1 MTGGVPSSQQ
11 GGASSGQPTQKAKNQ
26 GAQVVEKFYKYIYRQ
41 LELLKNEP
49 DLKEKLG
56 LFEAE
61 KNGYL
66 ARADAGELSTT
77 IVSDITKKAV
87 EVCPQASGRNF
98 REELKTLHRKK
109 TAKAQQQGKAAG
121 QTAKPPPQKRAAPAA
136 PQKGAEPVAK
146 KAKVEGAG
154 PKTAVKGGA
163 SGKRGATSAKKE
175 ATPSLHADSKA
186 KTGAQDQQ
194 QPNQAPPAKATTPSS
209 KAGISPGKPGTTQ
222 KPGARPPLPGNQKA
236 AEAPKRQE
244 QRKQASARKDVLD
257 VVSSAADVVK
267 AAGIDVDGEEE
278 LLGLDGLDE
287 EENIDNTIQET
298 ELLTRS
304 VLQSKLKSIASRY
317 SLGSVNRDCIE
328 FLSLAVRTRLS
339 NFMDSYIKVK
349 RHQKQGV
356 GLGWTEEQIVPV
368 GKPVRD
374 ELKKRRIAGPKGD
387 DGHTS
392 TRGTELRNC
401 LFVVDHSEKDSTLV
415 AQSVRWFARLYEV
428 DQIAD

>member
-1 MTGGVPSSQQ
+1 MTGGAPSSQQ
-11 GGASSGQPTQKAKNQ
+11 GGASSGQQAQKAKNQ
-26 GAQVVEKFYKYIYRQ
+26 GAQVVEKVYKYVYRQ
-41 LELLKNEP
+41 LELLKSEP

-61 KNGYL
+61 KDGYL
-66 ARADAGELSTT
+66 ARAEAGELSTT
-77 IVSDITKKAV
+77 IVSDITRKAV

-121 QTAKPPPQKRAAPAA
+121 QPAKPPPQKRAAPAA

-154 PKTAVKGGA
+154 PKTAPKGGA
-163 SGKRGATSAKKE
+163 SGKRATSAKKE
-175 ATPSLHADSKA
+175 TAPSSQADSKA
-186 KTGAQDQQ
+186 KPGAQDQQ
-194 QPNQAPPAKATTPSS
+194 HSMQEPAGKATTSSS
-209 KAGISPGKPGTTQ
+209 KTGTSPGKPGTTQ
-222 KPGARPPLPGNQKA
+222 KPGAKPPLPGNQKA
-236 AEAPKRQE
+236 GEAPKRQE
-244 QRKQASARKDVLD
+244 QRKQASAKKDVLD

-287 EENIDNTIQET
+287 EETIDNTIQES

-349 RHQKQGV
+349 RHQKRNV
-356 GLGWTEEQIVPV
+356 GLGWTDEEVC
-368 GKPVRD
+368 VR
-374 ELKKRRIAGPKGD
+374 
-387 DGHTS
+387 
-392 TRGTELRNC
+392 
-401 LFVVDHSEKDSTLV
+401 
-415 AQSVRWFARLYEV
+415 
-428 DQIAD
+428 